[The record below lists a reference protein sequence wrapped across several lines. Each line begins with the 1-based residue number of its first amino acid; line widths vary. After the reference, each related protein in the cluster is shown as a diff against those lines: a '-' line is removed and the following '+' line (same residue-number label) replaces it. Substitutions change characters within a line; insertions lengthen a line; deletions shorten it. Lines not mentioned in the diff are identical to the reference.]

1 MADTN
6 IAETSLKRPGAMKRK
21 AIGISQASLIK
32 TERLKANGLLPL
44 LVQPA
49 VRGVNLCQWASNNR
63 GFIGKNLL
71 ESGGILFRNFN
82 IKDAAEFEE
91 FAAAA
96 SGCELLEYKERS
108 SPRSQVGGKV
118 YTSTDYPADQ
128 SIFVH
133 NENSYQRVWP
143 LNIFFYCAQSAPQGG
158 ETPIADTRRILAR
171 IPLEIQRR
179 FNEKRWMYVRNFSER
194 FGLPWQTVFQT
205 TDRAV
210 VETYC
215 RLNQIEVEWRDD
227 DQLTTR
233 AVRPAMTRHPRTGED
248 IWFNH
253 ATFFHVTT
261 LDPTVR
267 DVFLTAFKQEE
278 LPTNT
283 YYGDGSPI
291 EPDVLDELRAIY
303 QAETVSF
310 PWQDGDILMLDNM
323 LAAHGRAP
331 YSGPRRILVAMTEP
345 ASREEIFKERS
356 VPPA

>member
-1 MADTN
+1 MAETKL
-6 IAETSLKRPGAMKRK
+6 AATSLKNPGAIKRK

-32 TERLKANGLLPL
+32 TEHLSGGGLLPL
-44 LVQPA
+44 VVEPA
-49 VRGVNLCQWASNNR
+49 VRGVNLSEWAVNNR
-63 GFIGKNLL
+63 GFVSRNLH

-82 IKDAAEFEE
+82 VKDAAEFED

-108 SPRSQVGGKV
+108 SPRSQITGKV

-133 NENSYQRVWP
+133 NENSYQQVWP

-158 ETPIADTRRILAR
+158 ETPIADTRRIRAR
-171 IPLEIQRR
+171 IPLEIQQR
-179 FNEKRWMYVRNFSER
+179 FSEKKWMYVRNFSER

-205 TDRAV
+205 TDKSV

-215 RLNQIEVEWRDD
+215 RRNKIEVEWRDD

-233 AVRPAMTRHPRTGED
+233 AIRPAITRHPRTGED

-267 DVFLTAFKQEE
+267 DVFLTAFKQED

-291 EPDVLDELRAIY
+291 EPDVLDELRSIY
-303 QAETVSF
+303 RAETVSF

-331 YSGPRRILVAMTEP
+331 YSGPRKILVAMTEP
-345 ASREEIFKERS
+345 ISREDI
-356 VPPA
+356 

>member
-1 MADTN
+1 MTDMKTA
-6 IAETSLKRPGAMKRK
+6 ATSLKKPGMMKRK
-21 AIGISQASLIK
+21 AIGISPSSLIK
-32 TERLKANGLLPL
+32 TERLPEGGLLPL
-44 LVQPA
+44 VVEPT
-49 VRGVNLCQWASNNR
+49 VRGVNLSEWAGNNR
-63 GFIGKNLL
+63 GFISKNLH

-82 IKDAAEFEE
+82 IKDAAEFES

-108 SPRSQVGGKV
+108 SPRSQITGKV

-133 NENSYQRVWP
+133 NENSYQQVWP

-158 ETPIADTRRILAR
+158 ETPIADTRRIRAR
-171 IPLEIQRR
+171 IPLEIQQR
-179 FNEKRWMYVRNFSER
+179 FSEKNWMYVRNFSER
-194 FGLPWQTVFQT
+194 FGLPWRTVFQT
-205 TDRAV
+205 TEKAV
-210 VETYC
+210 VEAYC
-215 RLNQIEVEWRDD
+215 RLNNIQVEWRDD

-233 AVRPAMTRHPRTGED
+233 AVRPAITRHPRTGED

-267 DVFLTAFKQEE
+267 DVFLTAFKQED

-291 EPDVLDELRAIY
+291 EPDVLDELRSIY
-303 QAETVSF
+303 RAETIAF

-331 YSGPRRILVAMTEP
+331 YSGPRKILVAMTEP
-345 ASREEIFKERS
+345 VSREQ
-356 VPPA
+356 V